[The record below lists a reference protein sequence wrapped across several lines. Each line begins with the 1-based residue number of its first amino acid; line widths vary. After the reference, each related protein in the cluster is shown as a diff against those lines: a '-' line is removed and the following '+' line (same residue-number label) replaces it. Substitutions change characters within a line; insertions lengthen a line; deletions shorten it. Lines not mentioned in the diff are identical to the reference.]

1 MASKYAFNPAY
12 TQGVSVSPAAAAA
25 SSTIGKGSKA
35 LCLTNTGVNV
45 CYVRTGPSGVAATA
59 ADYPILGG
67 AQVIITKDEQHDTA
81 SYISP
86 LGTTLHII
94 PGEGL

>member
-12 TQGVSVSPAAAAA
+12 TQGVSVSPAAVAA
-25 SSTIGKGSKA
+25 SSTIGRGSKS
-35 LCLTNTGVNV
+35 LCFTNTGVNV
-45 CYVRTGPSGVAATA
+45 CYVRVGTSGVAATT
-59 ADYPILGG
+59 ADYAVLGG
-67 AQVIITKDEQHDTA
+67 TQTVVTKDQDRDTV